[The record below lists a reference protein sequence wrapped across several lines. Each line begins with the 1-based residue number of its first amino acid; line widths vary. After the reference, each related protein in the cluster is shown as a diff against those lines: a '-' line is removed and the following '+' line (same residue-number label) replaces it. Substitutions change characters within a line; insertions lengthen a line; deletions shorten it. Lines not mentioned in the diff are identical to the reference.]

1 MLASKNI
8 ASIIARI
15 KKKYIIIFMKKIP
28 APSKKRLLT
37 LARLLSQ
44 QEKQKV
50 TSVEL
55 SALTGWGEATIR
67 RDISLLELHNG
78 VSNGYDVKILHD
90 SICEIL
96 KVSASDNEKHRCCIV
111 GLGKLGEA
119 LLESSAFKGSSFEL
133 AAGFDTNFNKIE
145 IMKSSVPLFPTLD
158 LEKKIRS
165 LGIEFALLAVPD
177 EKAQFMA
184 DRLTACGIKGIV
196 NYTNVVLSLP
206 KDIKIQNVNTVIV
219 LTEMLAK

>member
-1 MLASKNI
+1 
-8 ASIIARI
+8 
-15 KKKYIIIFMKKIP
+15 MKIIP
-28 APSKKRLLT
+28 APSRKRLIVLS
-37 LARLLSQ
+37 RLLSQ
-44 QEKQKV
+44 QTKEKI

-90 SICEIL
+90 EIC
-96 KVSASDNEKHRCCIV
+96 SAFQIDFSECERKKCCIV

-119 LLESSAFKGSSFEL
+119 LLESTVFDGSGFEL
-133 AAGFDTNFNKIE
+133 AAGFDTNMNKIE
-145 IMKSSVPLFPTLD
+145 IMKSKIPLFPTLD

-165 LGIEFALLAVPD
+165 LNIEYAVLAVPD
-177 EKAQFMA
+177 VKAQFMA
-184 DRLTACGIKGIV
+184 ERLASYGIKGIV

-206 KDIKIQNVNTVIV
+206 KEVKIQNVNTVIV
-219 LTEMLAK
+219 LTDMIVK